1 MCEILLLL
9 LIWSIWELIRELREA
24 PTYNDDAE
32 H

>member
-9 LIWSIWELIRELREA
+9 LIWSIWELIAELRQA
-24 PTYNDDAE
+24 PTYNDDEE